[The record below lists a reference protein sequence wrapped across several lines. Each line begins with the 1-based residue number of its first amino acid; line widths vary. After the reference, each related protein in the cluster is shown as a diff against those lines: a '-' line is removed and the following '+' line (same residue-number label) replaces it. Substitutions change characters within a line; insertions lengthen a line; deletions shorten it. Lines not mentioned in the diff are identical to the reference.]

1 MIRALVKVKF
11 VDTEQVINYSN
22 SISQINLIQIK
33 KQAAL
38 TAQKP
43 AHQSQPYLTN
53 QVGKLVLSS
62 KPNGESAPN
71 AVIRLNKN
79 NNRNDEVGISFA
91 SEVSNKN

>member
-1 MIRALVKVKF
+1 MLF
-11 VDTEQVINYSN
+11 
-22 SISQINLIQIK
+22 QIK

-43 AHQSQPYLTN
+43 AHQSQPYLTS

-62 KPNGESAPN
+62 KQNGESAPN

-79 NNRNDEVGISFA
+79 NNRNDDAINGISFA
-91 SEVSNKN
+91 SEVR